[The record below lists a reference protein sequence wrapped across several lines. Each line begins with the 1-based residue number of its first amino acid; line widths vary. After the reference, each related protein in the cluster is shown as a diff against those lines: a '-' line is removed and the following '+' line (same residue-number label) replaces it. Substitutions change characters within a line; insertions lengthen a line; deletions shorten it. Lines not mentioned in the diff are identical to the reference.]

1 MGMFRTL
8 ALLTALTVPA
18 AAETIDGRSAVI
30 VDGDTVK
37 FGPETVRILNIDAPE
52 SFRSRCEAE
61 LVAGLRAK
69 ERLAQLVRVP
79 RVEIVRDGQDR
90 YRRTLARLVLPGG
103 RDVGTVLIREGL
115 ALPWKDGAEA
125 KAARLKHWC
134 GV

>member
-1 MGMFRTL
+1 MGLFRAL

-18 AAETIDGRSAVI
+18 AAETVDGRSAVI

-37 FGPETVRILNIDAPE
+37 FGSETVRILNIDAPE

-61 LVAGLRAK
+61 LIAGLKAK
-69 ERLAQLVRVP
+69 ERLAQLVRVS
-79 RVEIVRDGQDR
+79 RVEIVRDGHDR

-125 KAARLKHWC
+125 KAARLRVWC
-134 GV
+134 GR